1 MQKLIRP
8 SYEKEAVHYLVS
20 GIGAALARAWILQV
34 PVDVAS
40 VLSLRG
46 PAGLL
51 IGQFAGE
58 MAAPYVSK
66 RGDTTITNALD
77 KEVAGGFF
85 KNEEPAVQG
94 AYDAMVRE
102 TLPVIGGFV
111 VVFIA
116 GRGSVTDAVAM
127 TIGSAGALALYD
139 YLTAPRDF
147 LRLQK

>member
-1 MQKLIRP
+1 MQKLTHI
-8 SYEKEAVHYLVS
+8 SYEKEAVHYFVS
-20 GIGAALARAWILQV
+20 GIGAALGRAWILNV
-34 PVDVAS
+34 TVSAAS
-40 VLSLRG
+40 VLSLAG

-51 IGQFAGE
+51 LGQFAGE
-58 MAAPYVSK
+58 LAIPYVTK
-66 RGDTTITNALD
+66 KMDMKIVAAAGTQGFGGLEGAAGTAIDNALM
-77 KEVAGGFF
+77 
-85 KNEEPAVQG
+85 P
-94 AYDAMVRE
+94 YL
-102 TLPVIGGFV
+102 LPIIGGFC